1 MPPAFDPGPHQ
12 HARARI
18 HVAGVGPHMV
28 GVAGEVA
35 DGLITH
41 PFATRQSLQ
50 ELVLPALGGKRAG
63 FEVVVV
69 CMVATGPDLDATI
82 ETVRGQ
88 LAFYGSTPAYAPVLD
103 LLGHGDLHARLHAL
117 SKEGRWDDMTALV
130 PDDVVEAIAV
140 VGRRDEIPALVRER
154 VEGIAD
160 AVSLECTRRPDPE
173 HFADIV
179 AGLRA

>member
-1 MPPAFDPGPHQ
+1 
-12 HARARI
+12 
-18 HVAGVGPHMV
+18 
-28 GVAGEVA
+28 
-35 DGLITH
+35 
-41 PFATRQSLQ
+41 
-50 ELVLPALGGKRAG
+50 
-63 FEVVVV
+63 
-69 CMVATGPDLDATI
+69 
-82 ETVRGQ
+82 
-88 LAFYGSTPAYAPVLD
+88 
-103 LLGHGDLHARLHAL
+103 LHAL

-140 VGRRDEIPALVRER
+140 VGRRDEVPALVRER